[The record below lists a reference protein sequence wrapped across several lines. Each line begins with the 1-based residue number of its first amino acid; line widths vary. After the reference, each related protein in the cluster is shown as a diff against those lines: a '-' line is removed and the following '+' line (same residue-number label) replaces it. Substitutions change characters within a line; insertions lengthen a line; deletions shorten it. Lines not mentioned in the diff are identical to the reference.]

1 MTLENNVVL
10 VPLVSVLHDP
20 EFVKG
25 VLDHYTTWL
34 KGSYDMKLRS
44 VSEAGALYSLDLGHA
59 AGILAL
65 VVTGGTERL
74 IQSAA
79 SFGRPLMILAHES
92 MNSLPAVLEAL
103 PSLDQSHGTAVA
115 FGRNGVELAKVKRF
129 VAAAKAL
136 DRMKSHRIGL
146 VGGPSSWLT
155 YSMPDEKSLEGRFG
169 MKVMVIPMEE
179 FDGEYK
185 RARKPLVAKLA
196 KEARSKAPSV
206 AEINDVDF
214 DKSARIFVALKELIK
229 KHELTSLSIRCFD
242 FIGKYRSTG
251 CYAVSLLNDRGV
263 VAGCEGD
270 IPATVAMITLSE
282 VTGSPTFLANPTYV
296 RGHKLVLAHCTIAP
310 KLTTKYRYRT
320 HFESGLGVAI
330 SGALKEGERVTV
342 ARYNREYSV
351 LRAGEG
357 KIVKGVAWSEELCR
371 TQAEIEMDGDA
382 ETIKDN
388 PMGNHLVL
396 TYGNHI
402 NLLRE
407 LASLAGMRFEEI

>member
-1 MTLENNVVL
+1 LENNVVL
-10 VPLVSVLHDP
+10 VPLVSALHDP
-20 EFVKG
+20 ESVKG
-25 VLDHYTTWL
+25 VLDYYTAWL
-34 KGSYDMKLRS
+34 KGSFDMKLHP
-44 VSEAGALYSLDLGHA
+44 VSEAGALCSLDLGHV

-65 VVTGGTERL
+65 VLTGGTERL

-92 MNSLPAVLEAL
+92 MNSLPAALEAL

-115 FGRNGVELAKVKRF
+115 FGRNDVELAKVKRF

-136 DRMKSHRIGL
+136 DRMRSHRIGL

-155 YSMPDEKSLEGRFG
+155 YSLPDEKSLEGRFG
-169 MKVMVIPMEE
+169 MRILTIPMEE
-179 FDGEYK
+179 FDGEYEK
-185 RARKPLVAKLA
+185 AREPLVAKLA
-196 KEARSKAPSV
+196 KQARSKAPSV
-206 AEINDVDF
+206 AEINDEDF
-214 DKSARIFVALKELIK
+214 NKSARICVALKELIQR
-229 KHELTSLSIRCFD
+229 HELTSLSVRCFD

-251 CYAVSLLNDRGV
+251 CYAVSFLNDRGV

-282 VTGSPTFLANPTYV
+282 VAGSPAFLANPTYV
-296 RGHKLVLAHCTIAP
+296 RGHRIVLAHCTIAP
-310 KLTTKYRYRT
+310 KLTTGYRYRT

-342 ARYNREYSV
+342 ARYNREYTV

-357 KIVKGVAWSEELCR
+357 RIVKGDAWSEELCR
-371 TQAEIEMDGDA
+371 TQVEIEMDGDA
-382 ETIKDN
+382 ETIKEN
-388 PMGNHLVL
+388 PMGNHLVM
-396 TYGNHI
+396 TYGNHVGS
-402 NLLRE
+402 LQE

>member
-1 MTLENNVVL
+1 LENSIVL
-10 VPLVSVLHDP
+10 IPLVSALHDQ
-20 EFVKG
+20 ESVRG
-25 VLDHYTTWL
+25 VLDHYTDWL
-34 KGSYDMKLRS
+34 KGSYGMKLHS
-44 VSEAGALYSLDLGHA
+44 VSEVEALCSLDLGHV

-92 MNSLPAVLEAL
+92 MNSLPAALEAL
-103 PSLDQSHGTAVA
+103 PSLGQSHGTAMV
-115 FGRNGVELAKVKRF
+115 FGQEGVELAKVKRF

-136 DRMKSHRIGL
+136 DRMRSHRIGL

-155 YSMPDEKSLEGRFG
+155 YSLPDEKSLEERFG
-169 MKVMVIPMEE
+169 MKVMIIPIEE
-179 FDGEYK
+179 FDGEYE
-185 RARKPLVAKLA
+185 RAREPLVTKLA
-196 KEARSKAPSV
+196 TEARSKAPCV
-206 AEINDVDF
+206 AEIDDEDF
-214 DKSARIFVALKELIK
+214 NRSARICVALKELK
-229 KHELTSLSIRCFD
+229 ERHELTSLSVRCFD
-242 FIGKYRSTG
+242 FIDKYRSTG
-251 CYAVSLLNDRGV
+251 CYAVSFLNDHGV

-310 KLTTKYRYRT
+310 KLTAGYRYQT

-342 ARYNREYSV
+342 ARYNRQYSV
-351 LRAGEG
+351 LRAGG
-357 KIVKGVAWSEELCR
+357 GRIVKGNAWSEELCR

-382 ETIKDN
+382 ETIKEN
-388 PMGNHLVL
+388 PMGNHLVM
-396 TYGNHI
+396 TYGNHVSS
-402 NLLRE
+402 LQE